1 MPVFNTYVY
10 KPLST
15 LNAIRLIELN
25 PSIDSDSQ
33 LTCQIFEH
41 LLSEQHVEYSAIS
54 YTWGVQKLYQSLEIR
69 SDDNDVSYLRT
80 TATVDALLRQFR
92 APTKPRY
99 LWIDAICLDQSN
111 ETEKST
117 QVPIMGEVF
126 QGAKVVDIWLGP
138 ENNTIPNLFAFFR
151 ALSTIPDFSRWK
163 TQLAMAK
170 KVFLIMRQFFCNEHT
185 AMTVMMDFFNR
196 PWFLRRWV
204 IQEACLA
211 RHPVVHCG
219 SQSIPLRTVHL
230 AAVRFQRTD
239 LTDYAIKMVA
249 SLSTQTIHLSILELL
264 WHFHQSDC
272 LEKKDRIAALWSLV
286 NPNQRFELNY
296 NRLWT
301 EIYQELACFLY
312 QLNDNHISLQLL
324 LHLFEFGPVPQ
335 SEKILYPSWIPDWSK
350 RRWRALPYKAR
361 IKNTDSFE
369 PYPCFPDQD
378 VTAAVRFQHQGLFLH
393 CTLDTCPQGYRVKF
407 AATFDSGTH
416 TDGCRSEQVVRII
429 RQLFPHIQDQESDL
443 IAFAS
448 LLKAASEFRHTDVQ
462 REQSSR
468 CLGQFEMELIN
479 TLALSAVGLHELLWW
494 LRTLDS
500 ILTDFGVVEF
510 ETFEQTVDYGI
521 GPSRLQVNDVL
532 MPLWNVEADYH
543 VSFISNSVV
552 TKIPTTTSLAV
563 RRSPGCPDTM
573 RGGTSFAGEV
583 IGPVVCTLKTPKVD
597 DKKKVISDSTAD
609 NIKSQRSWSSI
620 QLI

>member
-1 MPVFNTYVY
+1 MPVFNTYVH
-10 KPLST
+10 KPLSAP
-15 LNAIRLIELN
+15 NAIRLIKLN
-25 PSIDSDSQ
+25 PSVDSDSQ

-41 LLSEQHVEYSAIS
+41 QLSEKHVEYSAVS
-54 YTWGVQKLYQSLEIR
+54 YTWGAQKLYQSLEIR

-80 TATVDALLRQFR
+80 TAVVDALLRQFR

-99 LWIDAICLDQSN
+99 LWIDAICLNQND
-111 ETEKST
+111 ETEKSA
-117 QVPIMGEVF
+117 QVPMMGEVF
-126 QGAKVVDIWLGP
+126 QDAKAVDIWLGP

-151 ALSTIPDFSRWK
+151 ALSTIPGISRWK

-170 KVFLIMRQFFCNEHT
+170 RVFLIMRQFFFDVHT
-185 AMTVMMDFFNR
+185 ALKDMMDFFNR

-204 IQEACLA
+204 IQEVCLA

-219 SQSIPLRTVHL
+219 NQSIPFRTVHL

-239 LTDYAIKMVA
+239 MSDYAIKMVA
-249 SLSTQTIHLSILELL
+249 SLDSQTIHLSILELL

-301 EIYQELACFLY
+301 EIYHELACFLY

-335 SEKILYPSWIPDWSK
+335 SEKMSYPSWIPDWSK
-350 RRWRALPYKAR
+350 RRRRALPYKTR
-361 IKNTDSFE
+361 IKNTDTFE

-378 VTAAVRFQHQGLFLH
+378 VNVAVQFQHQGLFLH
-393 CTLDTCPQGYRVKF
+393 CTLDTCPHGYRVKF
-407 AATFDSGTH
+407 AATFDSGNH

-429 RQLFPHIQDQESDL
+429 RRLFPDIQNQESDL

-448 LLKAASEFRHTDVQ
+448 LLKSVSEFRHTDVQ

-479 TLALSAVGLHELLWW
+479 TLALSAVGFYEMLWW

-500 ILTDFGVVEF
+500 ILTDFCVVEF
-510 ETFEQTVDYGI
+510 ETFAQKVDYGI
-521 GPSRLQVNDVL
+521 GPKRMQVDDVL
-532 MPLWNVEADYH
+532 IPLWSVEADYH
-543 VSFISNSVV
+543 FSFISNSVV
-552 TKIPTTTSLAV
+552 TKVPTRTSLAV
-563 RRSPGCPDTM
+563 RCSLGCPNTM
-573 RGGTSFAGEV
+573 RGGKSLAGEV
-583 IGPVVCTLKTPKVD
+583 IGPVVCTLKTLEAD
-597 DKKKVISDSTAD
+597 DKKGVTSDSTTD
-609 NIKSQRSWSSI
+609 NMKRQRSWSSI